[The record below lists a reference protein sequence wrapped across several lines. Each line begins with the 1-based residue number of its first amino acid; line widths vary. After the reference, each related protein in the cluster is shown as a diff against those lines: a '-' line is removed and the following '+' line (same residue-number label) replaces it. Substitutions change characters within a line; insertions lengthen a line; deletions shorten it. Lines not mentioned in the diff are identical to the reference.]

1 MEITYKRRPSGQ
13 LGSKPNFTVELTA
26 ILGVILPKN
35 SSSSVFWKKYRN
47 KYRFVCNNLGKK
59 QNSTPYL
66 AEMWSRFPD
75 HRGSRKIGSI
85 FLGKIS
91 LSKNKLWLNNLVLDF
106 VNNQFFFYSTSVSWI
121 FSEDLFR
128 ISLWKYY
135 SPELTVQKVRLD
147 NIVEGERGEWG
158 VSWTTILHFA
168 TWSLADKLKCLQH
181 LHWYW
186 NEKFDFDQSWKL
198 KDQVFST
205 NWSINSFCTRSH
217 KCYIVLVISDYQIN
231 ILKSTF

>member
-26 ILGVILPKN
+26 ILGVVLPKN

-47 KYRFVCNNLGKK
+47 KYRFVRDNLGKK

-85 FLGKIS
+85 IHGKIS
-91 LSKNKLWLNNLVLDF
+91 LSKNNLWLNNLVLDF

-121 FSEDLFR
+121 YQWKPLSQLTEIKPVGLFR
-128 ISLWKYY
+128 ICLWKYY
-135 SPELTVQKVRLD
+135 TPELTVQKVRIACYNDL
-147 NIVEGERGEWG
+147 
-158 VSWTTILHFA
+158 TI
-168 TWSLADKLKCLQH
+168 
-181 LHWYW
+181 
-186 NEKFDFDQSWKL
+186 
-198 KDQVFST
+198 
-205 NWSINSFCTRSH
+205 
-217 KCYIVLVISDYQIN
+217 
-231 ILKSTF
+231 

>member
-47 KYRFVCNNLGKK
+47 KYRFVRDNLGKK

-85 FLGKIS
+85 ILGKIS

-121 FSEDLFR
+121 FSEDLFLNWP
-128 ISLWKYY
+128 ILNQLDSFESACENITLQSLRFKRYD
-135 SPELTVQKVRLD
+135 LT
-147 NIVEGERGEWG
+147 I
-158 VSWTTILHFA
+158 
-168 TWSLADKLKCLQH
+168 
-181 LHWYW
+181 
-186 NEKFDFDQSWKL
+186 
-198 KDQVFST
+198 
-205 NWSINSFCTRSH
+205 
-217 KCYIVLVISDYQIN
+217 
-231 ILKSTF
+231 